1 MKIYFFN
8 AVVVIFSIGAFSA
21 CSKLAPAAPEENTLL
36 DGPVEGLN
44 AQEQLQFLH
53 GDEAFGETFTVA
65 KGLGPVFVA
74 TQCASCHPGDG
85 KGTPFVEFIRFGQ
98 NDATGNKFLDQ
109 GGPQLQQKAIP
120 GFEPETLPD
129 GAPFTSLIAPAVTG
143 LGFVD
148 AVSDADILANED
160 PMDLDGDGISGR
172 AHWNNVPDYV
182 MLRPNTISKDGK
194 YISRFGKKAAAYDL
208 LHQTSAAYNQDM
220 GITSLFEP
228 IDAFSGL
235 EVDPEISTQTLNDVV
250 FYLKTLKAP
259 IRRNIDDP
267 EVMQGENIFS
277 AIECAK
283 CHTPS
288 FTTASSPIASLSN
301 VEFYPYS
308 DMLLHDM
315 GEALDDGYTEGFATT
330 AEWRTPM
337 LWGLG
342 LSPDAQGGQYH
353 LLHDGRAKS
362 ITEAIEF
369 HGGEAQNSKEAFVAL
384 SSTDKKALIKFLES
398 L

>member
-1 MKIYFFN
+1 MKIYFYS
-8 AVVVIFSIGAFSA
+8 AVAIFFSLGVFSA

-36 DGPVEGLN
+36 DGPVEGLS

-98 NDATGNKFLDQ
+98 NDASGNKFLNQ

-120 GFEPETLPD
+120 GFEAETLPD

-160 PMDLDGDGISGR
+160 PLDADNDGISGR
-172 AHWNNVPDYV
+172 AHWNTIPDYV
-182 MLRPNTISKDGK
+182 MLRPNSISKDGK

-208 LHQTSAAYNQDM
+208 LHQTAAAYNQDM
-220 GITSLFEP
+220 GVTSLFEP
-228 IDAFSGL
+228 IDAYSGL
-235 EVDPEISTQTLNDVV
+235 EIDPEIGTQTLNDVV

-259 IRRNIDDP
+259 IRRNTDDP
-267 EVMQGENIFS
+267 IVKQGENIFN

-288 FTTASSPIASLSN
+288 FATSSSPIASLSN

-315 GEALDDGYTEGFATT
+315 GPDLDDGYTEGFATT
-330 AEWRTPM
+330 AEWRTPL

-342 LSPDAQGGQYH
+342 LSPDAQGGDYH

-362 ITEAIEF
+362 ISEAIIF
-369 HGGEAQNSKEAFVAL
+369 HGGEGQKSKEAFVAL
-384 SSTDKKALIKFLES
+384 NQGDKEALLKFLES